1 MAEEIEEDVIGLE
14 AHDAPRI
21 STKMGLNIGDVL
33 EAIVRK
39 IRHRREIREAPL
51 QALIFD
57 SLYDS
62 YRGVIVF
69 CRVKEGNRERHPI
82 QMMIATG
89 ASYDVVEGPD
99 ISAQAS
105 LSPVMSSG
113 PAWLD
118 TLQPASRM

>member
-1 MAEEIEEDVIGLE
+1 MIP
-14 AHDAPRI
+14 AP
-21 STKMGLNIGDVL
+21 MGDP
-33 EAIVRK
+33 
-39 IRHRREIREAPL
+39 EAPI

-69 CRVKEGNRERHPI
+69 CRVKEGNREEGTPI
-82 QMMIATG
+82 QMIG
-89 ASYDVVEGPD
+89 DGSFLDVVEVGYFG
-99 ISAQAS
+99 AGQFF
-105 LSPVMSSG
+105 PVMSSG